1 MNLTFVVMG
10 TLTILVAF
18 GVFESFLK
26 ICGLNRFLTCI
37 FLLIGTVFSLLGT
50 VNILGYEISFNLFN
64 YFVAF
69 VILMTKIKNVKSFV
83 SAIICCMVIIVAF
96 SCYNAVNLSE
106 FEYDFVQPYVYMSLV
121 IGIIFSL
128 FSNNIGSV
136 FCGTFVGGII
146 YELIASKMFAVS
158 IETPLTLGGQMVIQS
173 IIVMCITFVILSE
186 VKSFVTN
193 LKLKKKSKTIN

>member
-1 MNLTFVVMG
+1 MNLTFVIMG
-10 TLTILVAF
+10 TLTILTAF
-18 GVFESFLK
+18 GVFESFFFLF
-26 ICGLNRFLTCI
+26 GLNRFLTCI
-37 FLLIGTVFSLLGT
+37 FLLVGTVFSLLGT

-64 YFVAF
+64 YFIAF
-69 VILMTKIKNVKSFV
+69 VILITKIKNVKSFV

-136 FCGTFVGGII
+136 FCGAFVGGII

-158 IETPLTLGGQMVIQS
+158 VETPLTLGGQMVIQS
-173 IIVMCITFVILSE
+173 IIVVCVTFVVLSAI
-186 VKSFVTN
+186 KSFVAN
-193 LKLKKKSKTIN
+193 LKLKKKSKTVN